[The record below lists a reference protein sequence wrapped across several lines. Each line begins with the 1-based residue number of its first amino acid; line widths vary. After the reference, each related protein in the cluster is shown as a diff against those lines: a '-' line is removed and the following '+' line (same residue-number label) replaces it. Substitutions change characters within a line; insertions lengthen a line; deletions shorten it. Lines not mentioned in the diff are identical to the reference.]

1 MIEDQHDASTEAFLR
16 DELDQW
22 QMVRYRMDD
31 EGMEYCFR
39 HYSSF
44 SEIKDEEFHTL
55 RLKLIELMEQMEQ
68 FVANKIEEIDN
79 QISNLDEQ

>member
-1 MIEDQHDASTEAFLR
+1 MTEEQLR

-22 QMVRYRMDD
+22 KMVRYRMDD

-44 SEIKDEEFHTL
+44 SDIENDEFHRL
-55 RLKLIELMEQMEQ
+55 RLNLIQLMDQMEQ
-68 FVANKIEEIDN
+68 FVENKITEVENKLEE
-79 QISNLDEQ
+79 

>member
-1 MIEDQHDASTEAFLR
+1 MTEDQLL

-22 QMVRYRMDD
+22 KMVQYRIDD

-55 RLKLIELMEQMEQ
+55 RLKLIELMETMDI
-68 FVANKIEEIDN
+68 FVANKIVEIEDK
-79 QISNLDEQ
+79 IIELDEQ

>member
-1 MIEDQHDASTEAFLR
+1 MTEDQLR

-22 QMVRYRMDD
+22 ESVQYRMDA

-44 SEIKDEEFHTL
+44 SEIKDEEFHML
-55 RLKLIELMEQMEQ
+55 RLKLIALMEEMEI
-68 FVANKIEEIDN
+68 FLANKIVDTEDKIIELVGDN
-79 QISNLDEQ
+79 TIGS